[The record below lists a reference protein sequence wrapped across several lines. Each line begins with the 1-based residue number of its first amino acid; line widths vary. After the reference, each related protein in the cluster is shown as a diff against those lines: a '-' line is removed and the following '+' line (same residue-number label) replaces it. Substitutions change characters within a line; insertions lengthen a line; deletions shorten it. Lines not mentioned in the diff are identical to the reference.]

1 MNKKKL
7 SYFDTEM
14 HKMIHQSV
22 ESMVQS
28 GQAGCFDLNSSP
40 RVSTAHRLRLSQ
52 EPGITTHVRDS
63 KEVDS
68 EAQVN
73 MS

>member
-1 MNKKKL
+1 MLKKIL
-7 SYFDTEM
+7 SHLSTEM
-14 HKMIHQSV
+14 QKMIHQSV
-22 ESMVQS
+22 ESMAQS
-28 GQAGCFDLNSSP
+28 GQTGCFDLNSSP

-52 EPGITTHVRDS
+52 EPGITSHVRDS